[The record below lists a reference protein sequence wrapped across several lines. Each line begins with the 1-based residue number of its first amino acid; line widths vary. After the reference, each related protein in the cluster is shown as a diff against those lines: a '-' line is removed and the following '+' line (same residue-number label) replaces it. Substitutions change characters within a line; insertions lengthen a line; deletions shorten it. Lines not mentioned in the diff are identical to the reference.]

1 MFKPKSH
8 WLAVILFAQPVAA
21 DVTLSPLFQDGA
33 VLQRDKP
40 VPVWGDATTGTSV
53 SVSFA
58 GQTKSTTADQTGR
71 WQISLDAMPA
81 SAESRTM
88 SVTENGSPALEVK
101 DLLVGEVWLG
111 SGQSNMQ
118 WEISQS
124 RQEDQAIAAT
134 GPVPLM
140 RLFDVPR
147 TLSHSRQEKVNAKWT
162 PATPD
167 TARKFSA
174 VGYFFGK
181 QLAEE
186 LKIPIGIIHS
196 SWGGSRI
203 EPWWA
208 EEGLVGIEELTGT
221 RKDRLTKS
229 PGFPEYDQ
237 PFRKYVSSVRDWADA
252 AGKALDTGS
261 AAPEMPKAPELLKLG
276 HAAETGTYQAMIHP
290 LVPYALRGFLWYQG
304 ESNNGEGMAYT
315 AKMQALIAG
324 WRKQFAAA
332 EAPFLFVQLAPYNY
346 GDARKFDLPGIW
358 WAQQE
363 TLKIPHTG
371 MAVIN
376 DIGDVRDI
384 HPTNKSEVARRLALW
399 ALADTYGKKDL
410 VKSGPLFSKY
420 KVTDGGIA
428 IGFDHTGGGLTT
440 RDGKPPTLFEI
451 AAIDGVYQPAEAKI
465 SEDGK
470 SIILTST
477 AVAKPDR
484 ARFAWSQ
491 TAEPNL
497 MNKDGLPAGAFNTHW
512 PNDPTLG
519 RKVSGGKSHQSSNP
533 NPSGWDLG
541 LTDGTWGNNPPS
553 CYATDNSTTFPK
565 TVTVDLGASQLIH
578 VIGYGTPDVGATK
591 TVAVSISEDGKN
603 FTEVGRTEFPAK
615 KATAAQARFA
625 ATQARFIRASFI
637 DQHSS
642 QDHYG
647 ANYGF
652 LSELEAYTP

>member
-1 MFKPKSH
+1 MLNPNLQ
-8 WLAVILFAQPVAA
+8 WMLVLLLAQSVTAE
-21 DVTLSPLFQDGA
+21 VTLAPLFQNGG
-33 VLQRDKP
+33 VLQRDKS
-40 VPVWGDATTGTSV
+40 VPVWGRAT
-53 SVSFA
+53 A
-58 GQTKSTTADQTGR
+58 GKQVTVNFGSETKSTTADAGGR
-71 WQISLDAMPA
+71 WRISLSPMPA
-81 SAESRTM
+81 NVEGRTLT
-88 SVTENGSPALEVK
+88 VTEEGLAPVEVK
-101 DLLVGEVWLG
+101 DLLVGEVWIG

-118 WEISQS
+118 WEISRT
-124 RQEDQAIAAT
+124 RQEDQEIAAA

-147 TLSHSRQEKVNAKWT
+147 TLSNTRKETVDAKWT
-162 PATPD
+162 PATPE
-167 TARKFSA
+167 TAKGFSA

-208 EEGLVGIEELTGT
+208 EEGLAGIEELATM
-221 RKDRLTKS
+221 RKDRLAKS

-237 PFRKYVSSVRDWADA
+237 PFRKYVTSLRDWSDTA
-252 AGKALDTGS
+252 AAALDSGLP
-261 AAPEMPKAPELLKLG
+261 APEMPKAPELLKPG
-276 HAAETGTYQAMIHP
+276 HASEVGTYQAMIHP

-304 ESNNGEGMAYT
+304 ESNNGEGMLYT

-324 WRKQFAAA
+324 WRTKFESA

-346 GDARKFDLPGIW
+346 GDNRKFDLPGIW

-410 VKSGPLFSKY
+410 VKSGPLFSRY

-428 IGFDHTGGGLTT
+428 IGFDHTGGGLAT
-440 RDGKPPTLFEI
+440 RDGKSPTLFEI
-451 AAIDGVYQPAEAKI
+451 AGNDGNYHSADAKI
-465 SEDGK
+465 AEDGK
-470 SIILTST
+470 SLILTSSS
-477 AVAKPDR
+477 VAKPDR

-497 MNKDGLPAGAFNTHW
+497 INKEGLPAGAFNTHW
-512 PNDPTLG
+512 PHDPTLG
-519 RKVSGGKSHQSSNP
+519 RTVSTGKPHQSSNP

-541 LTDGTWGNNPPS
+541 VTDGTWGNGPPS
-553 CYATDNSTTFPK
+553 CYATDNLPTFPK
-565 TVTVDLGASQLIH
+565 TVTVDLGEILPIH
-578 VIGYGTPDVGATK
+578 AIGYGTPDVGATK
-591 TVAVSISEDGKN
+591 TIAVSVSEDGTN
-603 FTEVGRTEFPAK
+603 FTEVGRHEFPQK
-615 KATAAQARFA
+615 KAAN
-625 ATQARFIRASFI
+625 TQARFEVKNARYIRATFV
-637 DQHSS
+637 DQHPA

-647 ANYGF
+647 VNYGF

>member
-1 MFKPKSH
+1 MLNPKPE
-8 WLAVILFAQPVAA
+8 WIVMLLLAQPLAA
-21 DVTLSPLFQDGA
+21 EVTLAPLFQNGA
-33 VLQRDKP
+33 VLQREKS
-40 VPVWGDATTGTSV
+40 VPVWGRATAGKPVT
-53 SVSFA
+53 VSF
-58 GQTKSTTADQTGR
+58 GGETKSTTADAGGR
-71 WQISLDAMPA
+71 WQVALAAMPA
-81 SAESRTM
+81 NAEGRTM
-88 SVTENGSPALEVK
+88 TVTEEGLAPVEVK

-118 WEISQS
+118 WEVA
-124 RQEDQAIAAT
+124 RTRKEDQEIAAA
-134 GPVPLM
+134 GPVPLL

-147 TLSHSRQEKVNAKWT
+147 TLNHARQEKVNARWT
-162 PATPD
+162 PATPE
-167 TARKFSA
+167 TAKSFSA

-181 QLAEE
+181 QLTEE

-208 EEGLVGIEELTGT
+208 EEGLAGIDELANA
-221 RKDRLTKS
+221 RQQRLSKS

-237 PFRKYVSSVRDWADA
+237 PFRKYVGSVRDWSDA
-252 AGKALDTGS
+252 AAKALDSGLP
-261 AAPEMPKAPELLKLG
+261 APEMPKAPELLKLG
-276 HAAETGTYQAMIHP
+276 HASETGTYQAMIHP

-346 GDARKFDLPGIW
+346 GDNRKFDLPCLW

-363 TLKIPHTG
+363 SLRIPHTG
-371 MAVIN
+371 MVVIN
-376 DIGDVRDI
+376 DIGDVKDI

-410 VKSGPLFSKY
+410 VKSGPLFSRY

-428 IGFDHTGGGLTT
+428 IGFDHTGGGLST
-440 RDGKPPTLFEI
+440 RDGKPPALFEI
-451 AAIDGVYQPAEAKI
+451 AGTDAAYQPADAKI

-470 SIILTST
+470 SVILTSS

-497 MNKDGLPAGAFNTHW
+497 INKEGLPAGAFNTHW
-512 PNDPTLG
+512 PIDPTLG
-519 RKVSGGKSHQSSNP
+519 RKVSGGKPHQSSNP
-533 NPSGWDLG
+533 NSHGWDLG
-541 LTDGTWGNNPPS
+541 VTDGIWGNGPPA
-553 CYATDNSTTFPK
+553 CYATDESPTFPK
-565 TVTVDLGASQLIH
+565 TVTVDLGTVQPVHA
-578 VIGYGTPDVGATK
+578 IGYGTPDVGSTK

-603 FTEVGRTEFPAK
+603 FTEVGRTEFPMK
-615 KATAAQARFA
+615 KATGAQARFEPK
-625 ATQARFIRASFI
+625 QARFIRATFV
-637 DQHSS
+637 DQHTG

-647 ANYGF
+647 PNFGF